1 MAVRQRWF
9 GATGVQVPEIAVE
22 GEDDLP
28 AGDPLIVDGVTN
40 VERLQ
45 EAHAQGVPVV
55 VRADS
60 AEAVQAALERP
71 EVACVLVPPD
81 KRELLELDFRK
92 LKYG

>member
-1 MAVRQRWF
+1 VRTRWF

-22 GEDDLP
+22 GEAELP
-28 AGDPLIVDGVTN
+28 AGEPLVVDDVSE

-45 EAHAQGVPVV
+45 EAHAQGRPVV
-55 VRADS
+55 VRASS
-60 AEAVQAALERP
+60 AEAVRAALERP
-71 EVACVLVPPD
+71 EVACVLLPPD

>member
-1 MAVRQRWF
+1 VRTRWF

-22 GEDDLP
+22 GEAELP
-28 AGDPLIVDGVTN
+28 AGDPLLLDDVSE
-40 VERLQ
+40 VERLR
-45 EAHAQGVPVV
+45 EAHSQGTPIV
-55 VRADS
+55 VRAAN

-81 KRELLELDFRK
+81 KRDLLELDFRK

>member
-1 MAVRQRWF
+1 VRKRWF

-22 GEDDLP
+22 GEAELPLGEPLVVDD
-28 AGDPLIVDGVTN
+28 VSE

-45 EAHAQGVPVV
+45 EAHAQGTPVV
-55 VRADS
+55 VRAAT
-60 AEAVQAALERP
+60 AEAVRAALERP
-71 EVACVLVPPD
+71 EVACVLVPAD

>member
-1 MAVRQRWF
+1 MRQRWY

-22 GEDDLP
+22 GEDELP
-28 AGDPLIVDGVTN
+28 PGEPLIVDDVSDLD
-40 VERLQ
+40 RLQ
-45 EAHAQGVPVV
+45 AAHAEGIPVV

-71 EVACVLVPPD
+71 EVACVLVPAD
-81 KRELLELDFRK
+81 KRELLELDFRR

>member
-1 MAVRQRWF
+1 VRQRWF

-28 AGDPLIVDGVTN
+28 PGDPLIVDDVSDI
-40 VERLQ
+40 ERLQ
-45 EAHAQGVPVV
+45 EAHAQGIPVL
-55 VRADS
+55 VRAS
-60 AEAVQAALERP
+60 STKAVQAALERP

>member
-1 MAVRQRWF
+1 VRQRWF

-22 GEDDLP
+22 GEDGLP
-28 AGDPLIVDGVTN
+28 PGEPLILDDVSE

-45 EAHAQGVPVV
+45 QAHAQGTPVV

-60 AEAVQAALERP
+60 AESVQAALERP
-71 EVACVLVPPD
+71 EVACVLVPPG